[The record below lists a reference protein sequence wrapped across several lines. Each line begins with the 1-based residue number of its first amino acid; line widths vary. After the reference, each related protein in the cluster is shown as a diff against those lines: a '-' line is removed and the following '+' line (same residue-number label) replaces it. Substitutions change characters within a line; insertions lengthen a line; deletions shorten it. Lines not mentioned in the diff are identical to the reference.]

1 MDAVLN
7 PYSPG
12 AGRRPPALVGRD
24 FQIQAMDI
32 LMHRATRGRT
42 GQSLIL
48 SGLRGVGKTVLLN
61 ELTTRV
67 QRADWI
73 ACKIEA
79 RPDGAGEAFQLALAR
94 GLQTSLRQLQS
105 KNWGGKF
112 IAALT
117 TLRAFSVKVDPDG
130 SVTLGVDLAHSPA
143 GGRANTGHPETDLTE
158 LAVDLAEAAAEHHI
172 GVALV
177 IDEMQDVSAPVLAAL
192 ISAAHETGQRNLP
205 FYLIGGGLPSL
216 PRILAEA
223 KSYAERLFDFHT
235 IGHLDHPLAAR
246 ALVEPAAAE
255 GAQWDP
261 TALSSIV
268 EIAGGYPYFL
278 QEYGSAAWNVSTGP
292 VITPHDAIVAGMLGQ
307 AKLDAGFFASRWG
320 RATPAERDYLRAMAH
335 DAGRA
340 SQSSDVAAR
349 MGRTPSAL
357 GPARASLINKGLVYA
372 PEHGQIAYT
381 VPGMAGFITRQTT

>member
-1 MDAVLN
+1 MDAVFN
-7 PYSPG
+7 PFSPG

-24 FQIQAMDI
+24 FQIQAMDV
-32 LMHRATRGRT
+32 LLYRATRGRT
-42 GQSLIL
+42 GQGLVL

-61 ELTTRV
+61 ELAARA

-73 ACKIEA
+73 VCKVEA
-79 RPDGAGEAFQLALAR
+79 RPDGAGEAFPLALAR
-94 GLQTSLRQLQS
+94 GLHTSLRQLQG

-112 IAALT
+112 TAALS
-117 TLRAFSVKVDPDG
+117 TLRSFSLKVDPDG
-130 SVTLGVDLAHSPA
+130 SVTLGADLTHSSG
-143 GGRANTGHPETDLTE
+143 GGRANTGHPDTDLTE

-172 GVALV
+172 GVAIV
-177 IDEMQDVSAPVLAAL
+177 IDEMQDVAAPVLAAL
-192 ISAAHETGQRNLP
+192 ITAAHEAGQRNLP

-235 IGHLDHPLAAR
+235 IGHLDQSLAAR

-261 TALSSIV
+261 AALAAIV
-268 EIAGGYPYFL
+268 QVAGGYPYFL
-278 QEYGSAAWNVSTGP
+278 QEYGSAAWNVSIGP
-292 VITPHDAIVAGMLGQ
+292 VITPHDATVAGMLGQ

-320 RATPAERDYLRAMAH
+320 RATPAERDYLRAMSP
-335 DAGRA
+335 DDGRP
-340 SQSSDVAAR
+340 SLSSDVAAR
-349 MGRTPSAL
+349 MSRSPSAL

-381 VPGMAGFITRQTT
+381 VPGMASFITRQTT